1 LLVDLVRFEQLNHFV
16 AFILLVQ
23 KFELL
28 KLKRGGGGGRRRR
41 RGRRKRRRG
50 GPKESLTDVVVVV
63 VFVFL
68 VADAAIRD

>member
-28 KLKRGGGGGRRRR
+28 KLKRGGGGRRRR
-41 RGRRKRRRG
+41 RRKRKRRRG
-50 GPKESLTDVVVVV
+50 GPKESLADVVDV
-63 VFVFL
+63 VFVVFL